1 MTGTASM
8 IASLSG
14 VVAEVADDGG
24 ELVLEVGG
32 VGYRVLVTPL
42 ALREL
47 DLPPAGPSP
56 GDELRLHI
64 HHVVREDAQVLY
76 GFATSDQ
83 RRVFGELIGAHGV
96 GPALALAILSVHTPD
111 ELRVVVASGDAASLR
126 GVPGVGGLT
135 APRRRVQDHPEPRL
149 GLLLADEL
157 LESPWPQ
164 ARERGHR
171 GVVGR
176 VAGDRP
182 LEDRRVL
189 PGAGLRVQE
198 LVSGHAQATA
208 NRWRAVR
215 RRSEV
220 SPSSGRSDSTVRI
233 SSCR

>member
-111 ELRVVVASGDAASLR
+111 ELRGVVASGDAASLR
-126 GVPGVGGLT
+126 GVPGVGAKT
-135 APRRRVQDHPEPRL
+135 AARLLVDLATRL
-149 GLLLADEL
+149 GE
-157 LESPWPQ
+157 PTTPP
-164 ARERGHR
+164 R
-171 GVVGR
+171 VVGD
-176 VAGDRP
+176 G
-182 LEDRRVL
+182 
-189 PGAGLRVQE
+189 GARSADV
-198 LVSGHAQATA
+198 
-208 NRWRAVR
+208 
-215 RRSEV
+215 RSEV
-220 SPSSGRSDSTVRI
+220 RDALEELGYRQEEIRTVLSDLPEEGDTSDLLRTALQRLAVA
-233 SSCR
+233 